1 MRRFFYFYKKNIPM
15 QHLIAPSL
23 LSANFLQLEK
33 EIDMINQSQA
43 DWFHLD
49 VMDGLF
55 VPNISFGM
63 PVIKAIKRKAEKPLD
78 VHLMIMDPDR
88 YIGQFRDVGA
98 DILSVHYEAC
108 PHLHRCLQNI
118 RAKGMKA
125 GVVLNPHSPVSL
137 IEDILEQ
144 ADMVLLMSVNP
155 GFGGQSFIPKTI
167 SKIKQLREM
176 IDRQNLSTLI
186 EVDGGVTLENK
197 NELLISGT
205 DALVAGNAIFK
216 TEDPLLTIELFKKK

>member
-1 MRRFFYFYKKNIPM
+1 MALFLFLQKIIPM

-33 EIDMINQSQA
+33 EIDMINQSKA

-78 VHLMIMDPDR
+78 VHLMIVDPDR
-88 YIGQFRDVGA
+88 YISQFRDVGA

-118 RAKGMKA
+118 RSKGMKA

-137 IEDILEQ
+137 LEDILEQ

-155 GFGGQSFIPKTI
+155 GFGGQSFIPRTF

-197 NELLISGT
+197 NEMLIAGT
-205 DALVAGNAIFK
+205 DVLVAGNAIFK
-216 TEDPLLTIELFKKK
+216 TENPLLIIELFKK